1 MKKKKTQKD
10 IRIFLECSAL
20 EQIGKNWE
28 RRLSGPAFSPLGNL
42 DGRNAIVD
50 AIEALKNS
58 AVCLFGTLI
67 GNGFKISRVLD
78 LCLKLYE
85 RAMDP
90 WEQFRTLHGVKR
102 PLGLSGSANSAS
114 MPAAIYSRWP
124 YGTFSK
130 KTRREA
136 KFRYWELRSAS
147 RFSVDEVP
155 NKRRLEQLNPPSGQ
169 LKFQHLVG
177 MVATVC
183 VVQALEEFHT
193 LLRQWSMA
201 IVEKQASG
209 VPLRWMELHNPNR
222 LQSILDA
229 YHAGTTEG
237 NAVTIEAEKRAVL
250 HLKNAEVWLAL
261 SDMHD
266 HHQAEIE
273 RTAIQIKVGHQAE
286 LADLDDQYQAELE
299 RTNNEFNAGYQAEL
313 SCIVDKVATET
324 IAQTLEEERL
334 KKSIKASV
342 SAQNYR
348 EKGKKLSAQEV
359 ADYFN
364 AITNSGK
371 KQKWEASTDLAP
383 GLCIP

>member
-1 MKKKKTQKD
+1 
-10 IRIFLECSAL
+10 
-20 EQIGKNWE
+20 
-28 RRLSGPAFSPLGNL
+28 
-42 DGRNAIVD
+42 
-50 AIEALKNS
+50 
-58 AVCLFGTLI
+58 
-67 GNGFKISRVLD
+67 
-78 LCLKLYE
+78 
-85 RAMDP
+85 
-90 WEQFRTLHGVKR
+90 
-102 PLGLSGSANSAS
+102 
-114 MPAAIYSRWP
+114 
-124 YGTFSK
+124 
-130 KTRREA
+130 
-136 KFRYWELRSAS
+136 
-147 RFSVDEVP
+147 
-155 NKRRLEQLNPPSGQ
+155 
-169 LKFQHLVG
+169 
-177 MVATVC
+177 
-183 VVQALEEFHT
+183 
-193 LLRQWSMA
+193 MA

-371 KQKWEASTDLAP
+371 KQKWEASIAELATKY
-383 GLCIP
+383 GVSERTVSRRHKEAMEKNLLS